1 MLVANCQPS
10 TYHLCI
16 TLGPSSLTL
25 TRSLSLLVAG
35 HTLSY
40 TFRFTSFTAFTV
52 SSFLRQPRTKL
63 TFSTSLRNHRLC
75 HLLALGPTV
84 AMANGFDRLE
94 RLFAYK
100 RKASAPSSEQA
111 SPMVRPSEPQFP
123 SPSFIRPKA
132 TRMAAREEVRLGQAY
147 GRSPSVPDILP
158 TQRKP
163 QMHAYNTSS
172 TDSESWQA
180 KHKRSRSP
188 SFNHLHVAHIVTGL
202 LEFQFP
208 KPPSRNGD
216 ISPMSLTF
224 NTKSPG
230 VPQLPSPRCRSPL
243 QVAIPPTRLDTP
255 PSSDPEDNVSF
266 PSGLRNKALP
276 DIPYRRGPPTPEDSP
291 ELGPMSD
298 SQLRRSKSID
308 IINKAGIKRLQNEV
322 GDSFDQLTL
331 DGSYSQSSLAPSARL
346 SFCSSTLREPDFN
359 EFLNLSDDDIAEST
373 PESPVLAP
381 LEDAELALPPM
392 DLSISSSQPLTSSL
406 LTLAPPR
413 TSRPAAVAAFEA
425 ARIARRYDFDLVY
438 VVNLWPDNS
447 RPQTS
452 GSRLERTGGGDLNIS
467 HKPMMG
473 RLLAAHG
480 LHHVP
485 SPLQISSLVHTTI
498 LRSDGWI
505 EYRNQEAQCHDLARG
520 YACAF
525 YTGQYTRGG
534 SSGTNSPVSGIRLSE
549 KIDRGIVF
557 AAYRQPRVGEDK
569 LGRTFNEEEL
579 GELHGEAE
587 ALVEMLIDI
596 HVANRLRQPPA
607 LSSASD
613 ETGPMPLQQ
622 LETS

>member
-1 MLVANCQPS
+1 
-10 TYHLCI
+10 
-16 TLGPSSLTL
+16 
-25 TRSLSLLVAG
+25 
-35 HTLSY
+35 
-40 TFRFTSFTAFTV
+40 
-52 SSFLRQPRTKL
+52 
-63 TFSTSLRNHRLC
+63 
-75 HLLALGPTV
+75 
-84 AMANGFDRLE
+84 MANGFDRLE

-100 RKASAPSSEQA
+100 RKASLASSGQA
-111 SPMVRPSEPQFP
+111 SPVVQPSEPQFP
-123 SPSFIRPKA
+123 PPSFIRPKA
-132 TRMAAREEVRLGQAY
+132 TRMAAREEVRLRQAT

-158 TQRKP
+158 TQRMP
-163 QMHAYNTSS
+163 QTHAYNTGS
-172 TDSESWQA
+172 TDSSCQP
-180 KHKRSRSP
+180 KHKLSRSP
-188 SFNHLHVAHIVTGL
+188 SFNHRHAEHIVAGL
-202 LEFQFP
+202 REFQFP
-208 KPPSRNGD
+208 KPPSHNGD
-216 ISPMSLTF
+216 ISPVSLTF
-224 NTKSPG
+224 NTMSSD
-230 VPQLPSPRCRSPL
+230 VPRLPSPRCRSPL
-243 QVAIPPTRLDTP
+243 HVAIPLTRLDTP
-255 PSSDPEDNVSF
+255 PSSDPEDNVSI

-276 DIPYRRGPPTPEDSP
+276 DIPYHRGPPTPEDSP
-291 ELGPMSD
+291 ELSPVSD
-298 SQLRRSKSID
+298 SQLRGSKSID
-308 IINKAGIKRLQNEV
+308 IIDIIDKATIKCLQNEL
-322 GDSFDQLTL
+322 GDSFDQLSL
-331 DGSYSQSSLAPSARL
+331 HRSYSQSSLAPSAQL

-359 EFLNLSDDDIAEST
+359 EFLNLSDDDIAETT
-373 PESPVLAP
+373 PESLVLP
-381 LEDAELALPPM
+381 TPEDFELALPPM
-392 DLSISSSQPLTSSL
+392 DLSISSSLPLASSL

-438 VVNLWPDNS
+438 VVNLWPDNP

-452 GSRLERTGGGDLNIS
+452 NSKLERTGSGDLNMS
-467 HKPMMG
+467 QKPMMG

-534 SSGTNSPVSGIRLSE
+534 SSGTSSPVSGVRLSE

-557 AAYRQPRVGEDK
+557 AAYRKPRVGEDK

-579 GELHGEAE
+579 GELHSEAE
-587 ALVEMLIDI
+587 ALVEILIDI

-607 LSSASD
+607 LSSAPD